1 MAMQSFFSLP
11 HWSVVVLASIL
22 SEGEDFVCVW
32 KHEFFEHVS
41 TWQTIEK
48 DLSHLVMSN
57 QKGKT
62 VEIQIHIPISGHFL
76 KTILL
81 CGLIFSLVSA

>member
-62 VEIQIHIPISGHFL
+62 VEIQIHTRSQATSL
-76 KTILL
+76 KQSY
-81 CGLIFSLVSA
+81 CVAWYFR